1 MAFDVWLKRRMAEHN
16 GSGIDADALGE
27 AIRTHPT
34 TVGRWLA
41 GSTRPNREQVMRL
54 AIFFRVSP
62 ATILRQTNPEKFLAL
77 SRDALA
83 QEIGLNELEK
93 EVAEALRRLSPK
105 RRAAFLLLL
114 QDDDAKKENGRDF

>member
-1 MAFDVWLKRRMAEHN
+1 MARRQHTAQPRA
-16 GSGIDADALGE
+16 SYA
-27 AIRTHPT
+27 
-34 TVGRWLA
+34 A
-41 GSTRPNREQVMRL
+41 GY
-54 AIFFRVSP
+54 FFKVSP
-62 ATILRQTNPEKFLAL
+62 ATILRQTDPEKFLAL

-114 QDDDAKKENGRDF
+114 QNDDARRENGNDF